1 MKLYYNINVRIDNM
15 EKQLKDNLINSIKTI
30 GPVVLMVLFLMLFM
44 PLNLSFLVSFL
55 ISSILLILGSTL
67 FTFGADLSM
76 VVIGNKIGKDLVK
89 SKKVWI
95 ILIVSFII
103 GTVVTVAE
111 PDLLVLTE
119 QITSVSN
126 LLLILTISIG
136 VGICMLLASAR
147 SLFGWDLNKVLIIG
161 FTLIFVL
168 LLFVPND
175 FIPVAFDSGGVT
187 TGTISIPFIITL
199 GIGLVSTRV
208 DSKAKEE
215 SFGLIALASTG
226 PIIMVLLL
234 GLLYNPQGAVS
245 FDNSLYINFKYS
257 NYLSQLIIC
266 LKDVLLA
273 TMPILLVFII
283 YYFITKNVTKK
294 EMYKIIFGV
303 IITIFGLT
311 IFLLASNVG
320 FLNMGYY
327 IGEYF
332 GQSSFRYWLIPII
345 MILSFFIAIAEPA
358 VIILIDQVDSF
369 TEGAISK
376 KVLKI
381 ALAFGVSV
389 AAGLSIIRVFTGI
402 PFVYYA
408 IVGYGIALLL
418 TKFIPKVFTAI
429 AFDAGGATGG
439 SLTTA
444 FLLPITIG
452 ACYACGGNVFTD
464 AFGLASMVSLV
475 PIITVEI
482 VGLIYRVKTRIVM
495 KIETLD
501 DSIIDYNW
509 EVSND

>member
-1 MKLYYNINVRIDNM
+1 M
-15 EKQLKDNLINSIKTI
+15 EKQLKENLFTSIKTI
-30 GPVVLMVLFLMLFM
+30 GPVVLIVLLLSLFI
-44 PLNLSFLVSFL
+44 PVNPAFLVSFF
-55 ISSILLILGSTL
+55 ISSVLLILGSTL

-76 VVIGNKIGKDLVK
+76 VIIGNKIGKDLVK
-89 SKKVWI
+89 SKKLW
-95 ILIVSFII
+95 LIFSVSFII

-111 PDLLVLTE
+111 PDLLVLAE
-119 QITSVSN
+119 QITSVSS
-126 LLLILTISIG
+126 LVLILTISVG
-136 VGICMLLASAR
+136 VGICLLLASIR
-147 SLFGWDLNKVLIIG
+147 SLFGWDLNKILIGSFI
-161 FTLIFVL
+161 LIFVL
-168 LLFVPND
+168 SLFVPGD

-199 GIGLVSTRV
+199 GMGLVSTRV

-215 SFGLIALASTG
+215 SFGLISLASTG
-226 PIIMVLLL
+226 PILMVLLL
-234 GLLYNPQGAVS
+234 GLLYNPQGSTS
-245 FDNSLYINFKYS
+245 FDNSLYTNFKYS

-273 TMPILLVFII
+273 ISPILLAFII
-283 YYFITKNVTKK
+283 YNFITRNVTKK
-294 EMYKIIFGV
+294 EMCKIFLGV

-332 GQSSFRYWLIPII
+332 AQGPFKYLLIPII
-345 MILSFFIAIAEPA
+345 MILSYFIAVAEPA
-358 VIILIDQVDSF
+358 VIILIDQVDCF

-376 KVLKI
+376 NVLKV
-381 ALAFGVSV
+381 ALALGVSV
-389 AAGLSIIRVFTGI
+389 ASGLSIMRVFSGI
-402 PFVYYA
+402 PFIYYG

-444 FLLPITIG
+444 FLLPIAIG
-452 ACYACGGNVFTD
+452 ACYASGGNVFTD

-475 PIITVEI
+475 PIITVEM
-482 VGLIYRVKTRIVM
+482 VGLIYQLKMHNLM
-495 KIETLD
+495 KVETLD
-501 DSIIDYNW
+501 DSIVDYNW
-509 EVSND
+509 EVSNG